1 MSTEQQQCSIE
12 NQSAAIALY
21 GAAHKMGIVRA
32 FVDAGK
38 IGTTIKRRAGL
49 QELLRVVESGNADFT
64 DILVYDVSRW
74 GRFFDTDE
82 SAHYEFLC
90 KRAGLQCTIALSSLR
105 TTTARRLTS

>member
-1 MSTEQQQCSIE
+1 MSTEQQEYSIA

-21 GAAHKMGIVRA
+21 GAAHDIGIVRS

-49 QELLRVVESGNADFT
+49 QELLRIVESGNAAFT

-74 GRFFDTDE
+74 GRFLDSDE
-82 SAHYEFLC
+82 SATTPWV
-90 KRAGLQCTIALSSLR
+90 RSQLR
-105 TTTARRLTS
+105 T